1 MGTEPDPAAA
11 VVTVTCD
18 DGAALTRLLDSLE
31 AASERALP
39 VLVADLG
46 STDGAPERAERRPG
60 VSVLRLRE
68 ALPHAAAVNRAVAE
82 LSRRPPP
89 VADWIA
95 ITDPGVEWSD
105 GALDALLAAT
115 ARHPRAGALA
125 PELRLA
131 DGAVRP
137 SAFELPTVADVLRG
151 RPFVPAPRREDPVG
165 WLATSCLL
173 LRRAAWE
180 SVDGPD
186 ARHPP
191 PYDAVD
197 LGERLGRAGWLSVTV
212 PSVGVTAPGPAPTS
226 TADAGHR
233 YALSHLPGLARPAA
247 SLVLRVSGASP
258 VTTPG
263 RTP

>member
-1 MGTEPDPAAA
+1 MGTESDRRSAAA

-18 DGAALTRLLDSLE
+18 AGDTLARLLDSLE
-31 AASERALP
+31 AASECTVP

-46 STDGAPERAERRPG
+46 STDGAPERAERRAG
-60 VSVLRLRE
+60 VRVLRMRE

-82 LSRRPPP
+82 LGRPGGCP
-89 VADWIA
+89 AGWIA
-95 ITDPGVEWSD
+95 VTDPGVEWPD
-105 GALDALLAAT
+105 GTLDALLTVA

-125 PELRLA
+125 PELRLP

-137 SAFELPTVADVLRG
+137 SAFELPTVADVLRR
-151 RPFVPAPRREDPVG
+151 RPFVPAPRREGPVG
-165 WLATSCLL
+165 WLATTCLL

-197 LGERLGRAGWLSVTV
+197 LGERLARAGWLSVTV
-212 PSVGVTAPGPAPTS
+212 PSVGVTAPARAPTS
-226 TADAGHR
+226 RADAGRR
-233 YALSHLPGLARPAA
+233 YVLSHLPGLARPAA
-247 SLVLRVSGASP
+247 RLALRAP
-258 VTTPG
+258 ERHP
-263 RTP
+263 